1 MIKRFFYKT
10 ILWVIV
16 LMFLESCAN
25 ENSVEQVNQSDR
37 SLNTDSTVLNIIHN
51 YEIPYEDSF
60 PVTFQYVDSLPFV
73 GIRRFETRR
82 GCEGNSTP
90 NWYVEIKKNRD
101 VNFYYTQGFKLPD
114 GGELNGQEKYK
125 AGKFRKILKVDF
137 QYFVENIVPKD
148 FPRYFVITPNYIYEV
163 DSLGHQ
169 IFADFC
175 CGFIPDSLNYKTTV
189 CYCEGELRVPSK
201 EELQYLKSIKW

>member
-1 MIKRFFYKT
+1 MIKRFFYIT

-25 ENSVEQVNQSDR
+25 ENSVEQINQSDR

-73 GIRRFETRR
+73 GIRRFETRSR
-82 GCEGNSTP
+82 DEGNSTP

-114 GGELNGQEKYK
+114 GGELNGKEKYK

-148 FPRYFVITPNYIYEV
+148 FPRYF
-163 DSLGHQ
+163 
-169 IFADFC
+169 
-175 CGFIPDSLNYKTTV
+175 
-189 CYCEGELRVPSK
+189 
-201 EELQYLKSIKW
+201 